1 MALSSTLI
9 KKVTK
14 MNRAAQDVN
23 LGYVL
28 DNLITSASSAAGTLT
43 ASVTTLTAHMVTSG
57 CVAVTPTEASA
68 SVCYILTGTSS
79 IKGFVVQPYRS
90 GSLVS
95 GATAIPA
102 ATGSKITV
110 TNGPG
115 TYKLT
120 DADVMQWIVW

>member
-1 MALSSTLI
+1 MALSATLI
-9 KKVTK
+9 KKLRK

-28 DNLITSASSAAGTLT
+28 DNLITSASSGTGTLT
-43 ASVTTLTAHMVTSG
+43 TSTTTLTAHMTTSG
-57 CVAVTPTEASA
+57 CVAVTAAESSA
-68 SVCYILTGTSS
+68 SICYVLTGTSA
-79 IKGFVVQPYRS
+79 IKGFIVQPYRS

-102 ATGSKITV
+102 STGSKITV

-115 TYKLT
+115 TYKVTT
-120 DADVMQWIVW
+120 DDILNWVVW

>member
-79 IKGFVVQPYRS
+79 IK
-90 GSLVS
+90 
-95 GATAIPA
+95 
-102 ATGSKITV
+102 
-110 TNGPG
+110 
-115 TYKLT
+115 
-120 DADVMQWIVW
+120 